1 MPAAGLPAPLAGARQ
16 HETPPGG
23 QLARAVVSTPLGCLL
38 LVAGQ
43 TGLRQIAFARPA
55 SAMGLSLPVCHPLLR
70 EAAAQLTAY
79 FAGRLRQFCLPL
91 EEGGTAFQREVWQ
104 ALRRIPYGRT
114 CSYADIARAIGR
126 PRAFRAVGMANHA
139 NPLLIVTPCHRV
151 ITSCGTLGGYACGLS
166 CKRWL
171 LRHESLHAA

>member
-79 FAGRLRQFCLPL
+79 SACRWKKAAPPFSVR
-91 EEGGTAFQREVWQ
+91 
-104 ALRRIPYGRT
+104 
-114 CSYADIARAIGR
+114 SGR
-126 PRAFRAVGMANHA
+126 PCGAFPTDG
-139 NPLLIVTPCHRV
+139 
-151 ITSCGTLGGYACGLS
+151 
-166 CKRWL
+166 
-171 LRHESLHAA
+171 HAAMQTLPAP